1 MDALDSSDADESL
14 VAVVQR
20 CELQIAALAGRLD
33 AESVRRSA
41 ATREISATVESQLV
55 AVRSTVQGLAVL
67 RAAVEEI
74 DDELEEL
81 GQRRAVTES
90 HAVALDARVTNVV
103 HGVETQLEDAEQ
115 KLAQLHGAVDT
126 LRVELE
132 AVRHVAPE
140 PGQSGIPSHA
150 ERSPHEDPVAQAEM
164 ATLRRTLTEA
174 RAELAR
180 LGQALQRAE
189 HDVAEMR
196 GEIERSAATAASAR
210 EAARALV
217 EGVRDDVAE
226 LRADAATATGAVR
239 TARAESEA
247 TVELLR
253 ADVAAMR
260 DRLDDAS
267 RAMDTMHGTM
277 TAVGGDVGSLQD
289 ACEAAVHESTAVR
302 EAIAAL
308 RSESEEH
315 LAAATLRSRD
325 EVAEVRE
332 AVQRMGG
339 ELGDVRGAVARL
351 DGEIGTV
358 RDTVGR
364 IGGDL
369 ETMRGLDAQLGGQIE
384 TLREDM
390 HALRGEVRHAAEDLD
405 AARGLI
411 AILRDESATGDRAIG
426 SLRQMVEGAREE
438 ARVATGAIGA
448 ARDEMD
454 LVHAGLERTQE
465 ETRALREELSSL
477 RRDAVPTGAVPAA
490 VTPEGLL
497 ELTDAVEALRSGLA
511 RQDVLVD
518 ARITTSH
525 RATEALRG
533 ELTEMRAQMQEMV
546 TLMRDQAPA
555 ARPASVDPLAA
566 LLETLGGQVTTLRQ
580 LAERVPGGRLL
591 WAAVFPAPV
600 LSLAT
605 ALVRRFASRP
615 S

>member
-1 MDALDSSDADESL
+1 MDALDSPDADESL
-14 VAVVQR
+14 AAVVQR

-41 ATREISATVESQLV
+41 VTREISATVESQLL

-81 GQRRAVTES
+81 GQHRAVTES
-90 HAVALDARVTNVV
+90 HAAALDARVTNVV
-103 HGVETQLEDAEQ
+103 RGVETQLEDAEQ
-115 KLAQLHGAVDT
+115 KLTQLHGAVDT
-126 LRVELE
+126 LRVEVE
-132 AVRHVAPE
+132 VVRHVAP
-140 PGQSGIPSHA
+140 GTSSYA
-150 ERSPHEDPVAQAEM
+150 ERTPHEDAAAQAEM
-164 ATLRRTLTEA
+164 ATLRKTLTEA

-180 LGQALQRAE
+180 LGQAMQRAE
-189 HDVAEMR
+189 HGVAEMR
-196 GEIERSAATAASAR
+196 GEIERSAASAASAR
-210 EAARALV
+210 EAAQALV
-217 EGVRDDVAE
+217 EDVRDDVAE
-226 LRADAATATGAVR
+226 LRGDAATATEVVR
-239 TARAESEA
+239 TARAETEA

-260 DRLDDAS
+260 DRLDDTS

-289 ACEAAVHESTAVR
+289 ACEAAVRESTAVR
-302 EAIAAL
+302 
-308 RSESEEH
+308 
-315 LAAATLRSRD
+315 D
-325 EVAEVRE
+325 
-332 AVQRMGG
+332 AVQRVDG

-364 IGGDL
+364 LGGDL
-369 ETMRGLDAQLGGQIE
+369 EAMRGVDAQFDGQIE
-384 TLREDM
+384 TLRGSVGHLDGKVDDMQGTVGRLDGEIGAVRGAGEALREDV
-390 HALRGEVRHAAEDLD
+390 HALRGEVGHAAEDLD

-411 AILRDESATGDRAIG
+411 AILRDESVTGDRAIE
-426 SLRQMVEGAREE
+426 SLRQVIEGVREE
-438 ARVATGAIGA
+438 ARVAIGAIGA

-477 RRDAVPTGAVPAA
+477 RRDAAPIGALPAA
-490 VTPEGLL
+490 VVPEGLR

-546 TLMRDQAPA
+546 ALVRDQAPA
-555 ARPASVDPLAA
+555 ARPANDPLAA
-566 LLETLGGQVTTLRQ
+566 LLETLGGQVTTLRR

-605 ALVRRFASRP
+605 ALVRRFAPRP